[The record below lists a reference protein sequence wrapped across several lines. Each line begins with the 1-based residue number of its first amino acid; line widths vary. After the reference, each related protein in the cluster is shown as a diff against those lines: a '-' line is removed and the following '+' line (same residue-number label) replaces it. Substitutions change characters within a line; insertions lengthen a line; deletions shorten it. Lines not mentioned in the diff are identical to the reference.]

1 MKKALYCLIII
12 AISIPVMSLGMKA
25 EQDSLLVN
33 GVAVL
38 EIIIPVFSFVLTQL
52 FILLFDKEDN
62 AIIIMA
68 TSLLISII
76 GDLITIGYYTM
87 DVSSFSNG
95 QGSLNL
101 MLYAILVMML
111 SLISLRFY
119 SSLTL
124 FSHHPKQR
132 S

>member
-1 MKKALYCLIII
+1 MKKALYCLIIV
-12 AISIPVMSLGMKA
+12 AISIPVMNIGIKA

-38 EIIIPVFSFVLTQL
+38 EIIIPAFSFVLTQL
-52 FILLFDKEDN
+52 FILLFDKEDTP
-62 AIIIMA
+62 IIVIA

-76 GDLITIGYYTM
+76 GDLITIGYYHM
-87 DVSSFSNG
+87 NLSSFSNG

-101 MLYAILVMML
+101 IWSATLVMML
-111 SLISLRFY
+111 SLISLQFY